1 MKIAFTRRNG
11 GQEFRATCLEKFRN
25 KFFWPIRREGGTFW
39 PIRREGGT
47 FWPIRREGGT
57 YSSGSLGDPPLSLS
71 RLSCTLYDRQLHF
84 YQVHPILTFLLY
96 WVESNCCR
104 LILPVVSILKQIR
117 SFPAYNLLIVFA
129 NSQSRLIIDV
139 MDIALCRL
147 HHRVRWISI

>member
-1 MKIAFTRRNG
+1 MKITFTRRNG

-25 KFFWPIRREGGTFW
+25 KFFW